1 MIDSPL
7 TKRLLIAPIVFIII
21 VQFILFFGNMFE
33 INISMCYI
41 AIVMLSVPMFLY
53 VLMG

>member
-21 VQFILFFGNMFE
+21 VQFILFFGDMFE
-33 INISMCYI
+33 INVNMCYI
-41 AIVMLSVPMFLY
+41 VIVMLSVPIFLY